1 MIIKKHKIND
11 QIKAKEV
18 RVQDSEKNQLGIMEL
33 SKALAMAEEQELDL
47 VEITDKAN
55 PPVVRIMDYNKFVYE
70 EKKKVKEQQKAQQQ
84 STVHL
89 KEIKMRPKID
99 KHDYEFK
106 FKHIQKF
113 LSKGDKVKVTLQF
126 RGREMAH
133 IDLGEKILDTL
144 KTDLG
149 DTIVIEKE
157 PKLEGR
163 QIVMIVAPNKAK

>member
-1 MIIKKHKIND
+1 
-11 QIKAKEV
+11 
-18 RVQDSEKNQLGIMEL
+18 MEL
-33 SKALAMAEEQELDL
+33 SKALAMAEEQDLDL
-47 VEITDKAN
+47 VEITDKAD
-55 PPVVRIMDYNKFVYE
+55 PPVVRIMDYNKFIYE
-70 EKKKVKEQQKAQQQ
+70 QKRIAKDQKSAQKET
-84 STVHL
+84 TVHL

-106 FKHIQKF
+106 LKHIQKF

-133 IDLGEKILDTL
+133 IDLGEKILEKL
-144 KTDLG
+144 KEDLG
-149 DTIVIEKE
+149 DTIIIEKH